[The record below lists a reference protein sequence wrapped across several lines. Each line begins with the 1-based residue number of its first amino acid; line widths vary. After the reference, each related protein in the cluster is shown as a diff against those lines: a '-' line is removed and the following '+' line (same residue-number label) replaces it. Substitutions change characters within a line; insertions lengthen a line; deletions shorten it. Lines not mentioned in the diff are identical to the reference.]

1 MRNVTRIRFA
11 AAALLFTISCFAM
24 LARAAFAA
32 CAGFYIV
39 GLLVPDDVLDLS
51 DSAMRRWLCGV
62 GLRLAVVTVLL
73 GMIWFHPLVSA
84 DTMQRISFHPAF
96 VLPVWLLGLWS
107 LFRRWR
113 KQRWM
118 VLALSLQPAPR

>member
-1 MRNVTRIRFA
+1 MRNATRIRFA
-11 AAALLFTISCFAM
+11 AAALLFTISCLAM
-24 LARAAFAA
+24 LERSAFVA

-39 GLLVPDDVLDLS
+39 GMLIPNDIPDLS
-51 DSAMRRWLCGV
+51 DSAMRRWLWGFP
-62 GLRLAVVTVLL
+62 LRLAIVTLLL
-73 GMIWFHPLVSA
+73 GIFYFHPLVSA

-113 KQRWM
+113 RQRWM
-118 VLALSLQPAPR
+118 VLA